1 MIIDRIHKETEK
13 EYVQRRNKAK
23 FAQEERKERIYKELP
38 EIEQID
44 KEINMLGILTVYKAM
59 KRNVKSNVLKDCPNE
74 YFSYG
79 KEDIENEIFLLKQKK
94 IEILEEAGYP
104 GDYIENA
111 FFCKQCS
118 DTGFVLHNDI
128 EVSCECRREIL
139 SKKLKEVSGV
149 PAEDVFSKFDS
160 SLYSEMANQ
169 EKYGISVSPKIQMEA
184 VYKRCVRFAEEF
196 ENPAVN
202 NMVFLGNSGLGKTF
216 LGNCI
221 INELTDKCISCLYM
235 PSTSLFKPF
244 APGFYSQED
253 ANELIDFILNCKF
266 LLIDDLGS
274 EKQTGTRYAELLE
287 ILNMREL
294 KGKKELCKTVITT
307 NLSPANLFAH
317 YGERVAS
324 RILGGYDILK
334 FAGDDIRLKL
344 KNM

>member
-1 MIIDRIHKETEK
+1 MIINKIHKEIETE
-13 EYVQRRNKAK
+13 YAQRHNKALVAGEK
-23 FAQEERKERIYKELP
+23 RKEHIYAEIP

-44 KEINMLGILTVYKAM
+44 KKINLLGILNVYKTVNQNIIG
-59 KRNVKSNVLKDCPNE
+59 KGLQNVPEKYLS
-74 YFSYG
+74 FT
-79 KEDIENEIFLLKQKK
+79 KEEIANEILRLQQEKLK
-94 IEILEEAGYP
+94 ILESAGYP

-111 FFCKQCS
+111 FLCPKCS
-118 DTGFVLHNDI
+118 DSGFVLKDGI
-128 EVSCECRREIL
+128 EILCECRQKIL
-139 SKKLKEVSGV
+139 SEKLKNAAGV
-149 PAEDVFSKFDS
+149 PSEDVFAKFDS
-160 SLYSEMANQ
+160 NLYSDDTNQ
-169 EKYGISVSPKIQMEA
+169 EKFGISVSPKVQMEA
-184 VYKRCVRFAEEF
+184 VYKRCVRFV
-196 ENPAVN
+196 ENFNDPSVN

-221 INELTDKCISCLYM
+221 INALTDKGISCLYM

-253 ANELIDFILNCKF
+253 AAELVDFIFNCKF

-294 KGKKELCKTVITT
+294 KGKKEPCKTVITT
-307 NLSPANLFAH
+307 NLSPANLFSY

-334 FAGDDIRLKL
+334 FAGEDIRLKR

>member
-1 MIIDRIHKETEK
+1 MIINKIYKEIEK
-13 EYVQRRNKAK
+13 EYTQRRNKAK
-23 FAQEERKERIYKELP
+23 LTMEKRKEDIYAEIP

-44 KEINMLGILTVYKAM
+44 KKINTLGILTVYKVM
-59 KRNVKSNVLKDCPNE
+59 NRTPIGKNFNDVPD
-74 YFSYG
+74 SYLCFN
-79 KEDIENEIFLLKQKK
+79 KEKIDNEILRLKQEKLR
-94 IEILEEAGYP
+94 ILRVAGYP
-104 GDYIENA
+104 ENYMDNA
-111 FFCKQCS
+111 FLCKKCS
-118 DTGFVLHNDI
+118 DSGFLSKDDT
-128 EVSCECRREIL
+128 EVMCECRRKIL
-139 SKKLKEVSGV
+139 AEKLKSVAGV
-149 PAEDVFSKFDS
+149 PSGDVFAKFDI
-160 SLYSEMANQ
+160 SLYSEVANQ
-169 EKYGISVSPKIQMEA
+169 EKYGISVSPRVQMEA
-184 VYKRCVRFAEEF
+184 VYKRCVSFAEEF
-196 ENPAVN
+196 EDLSIN

-221 INELTDKCISCLYM
+221 INALTDKGISCLYM

-244 APGFYSQED
+244 APGFYSQEEATD
-253 ANELIDFILNCKF
+253 LIDYIFNCKF
-266 LLIDDLGS
+266 LIIDDLGS

-307 NLSPANLFAH
+307 NLSPANLFSY

>member
-1 MIIDRIHKETEK
+1 MIIDRIHKETET
-13 EYVQRRNKAK
+13 EYAKRRNEAK
-23 FAQEERKERIYKELP
+23 HTQEIRKERIYKQLP
-38 EIEQID
+38 EIEQTD
-44 KEINMLGILTVYKAM
+44 KKINILGILTVYKAM
-59 KRNVKSNVLKDCPNE
+59 KRCVNANSLKDCPQE
-74 YFSYG
+74 YLNFN
-79 KEDIENEIFLLKQKK
+79 KEEIDNEILLLKQKK
-94 IEILEEAGYP
+94 IRLLEEAGYP
-104 GDYIENA
+104 GDYMENA
-111 FFCKQCS
+111 FFCKKCS
-118 DTGFVLHNDI
+118 DSGFVSENDI
-128 EVSCECRREIL
+128 EVSCDCRKKIL
-139 SKKLKEVSGV
+139 SEKLKAVAGV
-149 PAEDVFSKFDS
+149 PAEDVFSKFDG
-160 SLYSEMANQ
+160 SLYSETANQ
-169 EKYGISVSPKIQMEA
+169 EKYGISVSPRVQMEA

-196 ENPAVN
+196 ENPSAN

-221 INELTDKCISCLYM
+221 INALTDKGISCLYM

-244 APGFYSQED
+244 APGFYTPEES
-253 ANELIDFILNCKF
+253 AELIDFILNCKF

-294 KGKKELCKTVITT
+294 KGKNGLCKTVITT

>member
-1 MIIDRIHKETEK
+1 MIIDRIHKETEA
-13 EYVQRRNKAK
+13 EYAQRRNEAK
-23 FAQEERKERIYKELP
+23 NTTEVRRERIYNKMP
-38 EIEQID
+38 QIEQID
-44 KEINMLGILTVYKAM
+44 KKINILGILTVYKAM
-59 KRNVKSNVLKDCPNE
+59 KRNASGLKDCPKE
-74 YFSYG
+74 YLNFD
-79 KEDIENEIFLLKQKK
+79 KAEIENEILILQQKK
-94 IEILEEAGYP
+94 KEILEEAGYS

-111 FFCKQCS
+111 FYCKQCS
-118 DTGFVLHNDI
+118 DTGFILNNSI
-128 EVSCECRREIL
+128 EVACECRKKIL
-139 SKKLKEVSGV
+139 SEKLKAVAGV

-160 SLYSEMANQ
+160 SLYSETVNQ
-169 EKYGISVSPKIQMEA
+169 EKYGISVAPRVQMEA
-184 VYKRCVRFAEEF
+184 VYKRCVRFAEDF
-196 ENPAVN
+196 ENSAVN

-221 INELTDKCISCLYM
+221 INALTDKGISCLYM

-294 KGKKELCKTVITT
+294 NSKKGLCKTVITT

>member
-13 EYVQRRNKAK
+13 EYAQRRNEAK
-23 FAQEERKERIYKELP
+23 MVQETRKERIYTELP
-38 EIEQID
+38 EIKQID

-59 KRNVKSNVLKDCPNE
+59 KKSVNANVLKDCPDE
-74 YFSYG
+74 YFYYS
-79 KEDIENEIFLLKQKK
+79 KEEINNEILLLKQKK
-94 IEILEEAGYP
+94 VEILEEAGFS
-104 GDYIENA
+104 GDYMENA

-118 DTGFVLHNDI
+118 DTGFVLNNGI
-128 EVSCECRREIL
+128 EISCECRRKMLAE
-139 SKKLKEVSGV
+139 KLKAVSGV
-149 PAEDVFSKFDS
+149 PGEDVFSKFDS
-160 SLYSEMANQ
+160 NLYSDIADQ
-169 EKYGISVSPKIQMEA
+169 EKYGISVSPKVQMEA
-184 VYKRCVRFAEEF
+184 VYKRCVRFAEGF
-196 ENPAVN
+196 ENPDVN

-221 INELTDKCISCLYM
+221 INALTDKGISCLYM

-244 APGFYSQED
+244 APGFYSQEE
-253 ANELIDFILNCKF
+253 ANGLIDFIFNCKF

>member
-13 EYVQRRNKAK
+13 EYAQRRNEAK
-23 FAQEERKERIYKELP
+23 LAQEVRKERVYTELP
-38 EIEQID
+38 QIKQID
-44 KEINMLGILTVYKAM
+44 KKINMLGILTVYKAM
-59 KRNVKSNVLKDCPNE
+59 KRSVNANILKDCPNE
-74 YFSYG
+74 YFCYS
-79 KEDIENEIFLLKQKK
+79 KEEIDNEILLLKQKK
-94 IEILEEAGYP
+94 VVILKEAGYP
-104 GDYIENA
+104 GDYMENA
-111 FFCKQCS
+111 FFCRKCS
-118 DTGFVLHNDI
+118 DTGFVLNNGI
-128 EVSCECRREIL
+128 EISCECRRKLL
-139 SKKLKEVSGV
+139 SEKLKAVSGV

-160 SLYSEMANQ
+160 SLYSETANQ
-169 EKYGISVSPKIQMEA
+169 EKYGISVSPKVQMEA

-196 ENPAVN
+196 ENPSVN

-221 INELTDKCISCLYM
+221 INALTDKGVSCLYM

-244 APGFYSQED
+244 APGFYSQEE
-253 ANELIDFILNCKF
+253 ANELIDFIFNCKF

-294 KGKKELCKTVITT
+294 RGKKELCKTVITT

>member
-1 MIIDRIHKETEK
+1 MIIDRIHKETEQ
-13 EYVQRRNKAK
+13 EYARRRNEAK
-23 FAQEERKERIYKELP
+23 FMQETRKERIYKEIP
-38 EIEQID
+38 EVEGID
-44 KEINMLGILTVYKAM
+44 KKINTLGILTVYKVM
-59 KRNVKSNVLKDCPNE
+59 KRNVNANSLKDCPEE
-74 YFSYG
+74 YLNFN
-79 KEDIENEIFLLKQKK
+79 KEEINNEILSLKQKK
-94 IEILEEAGYP
+94 IKLLEEAGFP
-104 GDYIENA
+104 GDYIENS

-118 DTGFVLHNDI
+118 DTGFVLNNGI
-128 EVSCECRREIL
+128 EVSCECRDKIL
-139 SKKLKEVSGV
+139 SDKLKAVAGV
-149 PAEDVFSKFDS
+149 PAEDVFAKFDS

-169 EKYGISVSPKIQMEA
+169 EKYGISVSPKVQMEA

-196 ENPAVN
+196 ENQSTN

-221 INELTDKCISCLYM
+221 INALTDKGISCLYM

-244 APGFYSQED
+244 APGFYNQEE